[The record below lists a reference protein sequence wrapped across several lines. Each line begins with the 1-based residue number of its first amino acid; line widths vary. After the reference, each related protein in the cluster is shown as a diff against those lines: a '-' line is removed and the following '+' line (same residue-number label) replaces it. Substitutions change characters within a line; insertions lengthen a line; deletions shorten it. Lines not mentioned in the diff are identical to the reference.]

1 MLCYHHNEYILN
13 LVIHRNIMID
23 ISNNRTVII
32 VFKSIILLLMSL
44 LIAAHVTL
52 AVPLLLLRLAYIR
65 PPNYYEQHIILTV
78 LPNMEKRHCW
88 QYQPIMFHKLHIDSL
103 YELESNVNNRYKK
116 IIELA
121 VWREVALLPRASVAT
136 WQGHLVIA
144 PSHQLSPD
152 KVQRIRSLLS
162 LCSLSLP
169 TPFRCCIC

>member
-162 LCSLSLP
+162 LSSLP
-169 TPFRCCIC
+169 PFRCCLW